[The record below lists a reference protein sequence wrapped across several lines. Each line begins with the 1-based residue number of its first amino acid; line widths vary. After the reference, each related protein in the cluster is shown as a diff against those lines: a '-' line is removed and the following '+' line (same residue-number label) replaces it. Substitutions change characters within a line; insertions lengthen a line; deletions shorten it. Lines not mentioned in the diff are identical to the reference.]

1 MQPGAT
7 TDREVFCVAAKIK
20 LETSANRLLKAAGL
34 PHNRGFRLFEKRLFE
49 KRLDT
54 PNRRTYGP
62 HKLFPGQEFH
72 WLLSVGE
79 FDLGRKNE

>member
-7 TDREVFCVAAKIK
+7 TDRGVFCVAAEIK

-34 PHNRGFRLFEKRLFE
+34 PHNRGFRLFE